1 MMCVYCTVGVC
12 VVQQLHEINEAMRG
26 GGDRTPGSK
35 VKRQLNMLEASP
47 YASGPTKRVRVEV
60 RIIKVLPL
68 GSKGNW
74 SSVLLGSKLY

>member
-1 MMCVYCTVGVC
+1 MFIGVLVC
-12 VVQQLHEINEAMRG
+12 VVQHLHEINEAMRG

-60 RIIKVLPL
+60 RIGVVLILIRGP
-68 GSKGNW
+68 SH
-74 SSVLLGSKLY
+74 